1 MLHLEQMGF
10 QKLIGEKSFL
20 SPADITLKL
29 ILKRTQKPQRKQNNP
44 PPEGKAITTA
54 TLARTKTL

>member
-20 SPADITLKL
+20 SPADIPLKL

-44 PPEGKAITTA
+44 PPEGKAITAA